1 VNRLFEGKDYGFI
14 IDYRGIIGELNDAI
28 DTYSALENEGFDRE
42 DVEGTLTD
50 VSEEISL
57 LPQRHTNVWEVFNEV
72 GNQKDLEAMQRYL
85 EPDDRRQ
92 RYYETLTLFT
102 KTLQLA
108 LAMRSFRIELLFL
121 VAVVVIIL
129 ASLRLSFDEFVR

>member
-14 IDYRGIIGELNDAI
+14 IDYRGIFGELNDAI

-57 LPQRHTNVWEVFNEV
+57 LPQRHINVWEVFNEV

-92 RYYETLTLFT
+92 RYHETLTLFT

-108 LAMRSFRIELLFL
+108 LAMRSFRIEL
-121 VAVVVIIL
+121 
-129 ASLRLSFDEFVR
+129 RLLL

>member
-1 VNRLFEGKDYGFI
+1 MNRLFEGKDYGFI
-14 IDYRGIIGELNDAI
+14 IDYRGIFGELNDAI

-57 LPQRHTNVWEVFNEV
+57 LPQRHINVWEVFNEV